1 MFYEDGVLYNK
12 GKNTIFS
19 VNTKYESRKVEDEI
33 DNYYDL
39 KEKPWWAISY
49 EERVLR
55 DTEFMGHSVDI
66 YDYSEVIDLII
77 PETIY
82 QIGDYAFFSSEG
94 ISSIFISNSV
104 FYIGEGAFANTTIET
119 IYIMNP
125 SLIIRRNMFG
135 NARPQIAVPY
145 GYLDKYT
152 FMLSAD
158 DEEDKFEIIEWDGK
172 IVSDN
177 DSEFEEKEI
186 ETELL

>member
-1 MFYEDGVLYNK
+1 
-12 GKNTIFS
+12 
-19 VNTKYESRKVEDEI
+19 
-33 DNYYDL
+33 
-39 KEKPWWAISY
+39 
-49 EERVLR
+49 
-55 DTEFMGHSVDI
+55 
-66 YDYSEVIDLII
+66 
-77 PETIY
+77 
-82 QIGDYAFFSSEG
+82 
-94 ISSIFISNSV
+94 
-104 FYIGEGAFANTTIET
+104 
-119 IYIMNP
+119 
-125 SLIIRRNMFG
+125 MFG